1 MGETKKRRQRRVA
14 KDDLRYKRVQQESNP
29 QRLNLC
35 MEKAHLLEGVWW
47 KMRGKKNKLVLPSVQ
62 KGV

>member
-35 MEKAHLLEGVWW
+35 TEKGTLVRRSMVEDE
-47 KMRGKKNKLVLPSVQ
+47 RKKKQTGSA
-62 KGV
+62 